1 MSCWGVKTVSFFYV
15 SNLPITSVLP
25 EKHLQ
30 NAVVH
35 FWAYLDIQT
44 LLSEPC
50 HYEKNTAGRSARI
63 YKKQDRTEKNIEAKR
78 IMIAAFQ
85 ELFNEKKK
93 IHLKNLPHLFQF
105 MISHDVFSPNGIT
118 PTDKH
123 SEYYKCSW
131 RANRCEFIIN
141 HFRRDNFPQQSIWRS
156 S

>member
-1 MSCWGVKTVSFFYV
+1 MSRFSSICGLYHLRVVHIKMVSEPWKPKYHGNTLSRNLSFQWAVEKSRQLYV
-15 SNLPITSVLP
+15 FMSLTFQSLLSYLKNIF
-25 EKHLQ
+25 K

-85 ELFNEKKK
+85 ELFNEKKYTSK
-93 IHLKNLPHLFQF
+93 TCLIF
-105 MISHDVFSPNGIT
+105 FS
-118 PTDKH
+118 
-123 SEYYKCSW
+123 SW
-131 RANRCEFIIN
+131 
-141 HFRRDNFPQQSIWRS
+141 FPMMFFLQMV
-156 S
+156 